1 MTDATTSDGA
11 LNLISQATEL
21 LAAHGVYALT
31 AIFIFYQQRR
41 AYVALNRASPEDH
54 PYFRKIYT
62 SVVAAT
68 YVLMALSTGIWFYAN
83 FVYQQHS
90 FIKGTIMGLSEQR
103 TPPLSRVDKPEI
115 IQAFRWL

>member
-41 AYVALNRASPEDH
+41 AYVALNRAS
-54 PYFRKIYT
+54 T
-62 SVVAAT
+62 
-68 YVLMALSTGIWFYAN
+68 
-83 FVYQQHS
+83 
-90 FIKGTIMGLSEQR
+90 
-103 TPPLSRVDKPEI
+103 LSRSPSPLRFLRLDARPI
-115 IQAFRWL
+115 CNGLPRRHAPPIRSLPTAA